1 MTQFIRI
8 SIEKYVFQ
16 KLTFPIVDIYRMKN
30 Q

>member
-1 MTQFIRI
+1 MTPFIRI

-16 KLTFPIVDIYRMKN
+16 RLNYPIVDIYRMKN